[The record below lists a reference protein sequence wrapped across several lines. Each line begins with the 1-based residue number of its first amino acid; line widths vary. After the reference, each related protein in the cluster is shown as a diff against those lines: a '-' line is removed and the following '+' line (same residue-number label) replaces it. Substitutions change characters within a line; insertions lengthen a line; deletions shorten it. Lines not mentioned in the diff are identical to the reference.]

1 MFDFVRK
8 HTKIMMVLMFLLII
22 PAFVLVGVDGY
33 SRMGDDGVTVAKVA
47 GRSITQ
53 AQWDA
58 AHKAEVD
65 RLRASMPGLDA
76 KVLESPQARY
86 ETLERL
92 VVDAVL
98 EEAMSDSHL
107 NISDARLAQELQ
119 KIPAIAAL
127 RKPDGQ
133 LDMERYSQLVASQGL
148 TPDGFESRMRRD
160 ISVRQVQSGLTAS
173 AFATQ
178 AVADMALNAF
188 FERREVQF
196 ARFKPTDF
204 AEKISLSDADIEA
217 FYAANGA
224 MFQAP
229 ETVDLEYL
237 VLDLDA
243 IQKTITI
250 SESDLRTY
258 FEQNSATLDA
268 KEERRASHI
277 LINAAKDMATA
288 DRQKARE
295 VAQQLLVKVL
305 EKPDSFASA
314 ASKYSQDSGSATK
327 GGDLDFFGRG
337 AMVKPFEDAVFAMR
351 KGEIS
356 KLVESDFGYHI
367 IKLTDIRTPP
377 KATFESVR
385 SKLEDEIKAQQAQRK
400 FAEVAE
406 IFSNGAYEQ
415 SDSLK
420 PLAQRLKL
428 DIQTA
433 TAVQRTPQIGASG
446 VLANPKLLAAVF
458 GPDVLDK
465 KNNTEAVE
473 TAPNQMVT
481 ARVSA
486 HTLARTLPLAEVRP
500 QVRARLLLERSTDM
514 AKVLGAASLAAWKA
528 SPETASLKE
537 TATVSRDRGQAV
549 TGPLLEALMSADAQ
563 SVPVWVGVD
572 LGTQGYAVA
581 RINKVLSREAPA
593 ALVAAQE
600 RGQFA
605 QWLASAETRA
615 YLELLKSRFKAQI
628 KVARPSTA
636 LAAAN
641 GGSEAGQ

>member
-33 SRMGDDGVTVAKVA
+33 KQMNEDGATVAKVA
-47 GRSITQ
+47 SRSITQ
-53 AQWDA
+53 AQWDS
-58 AHKAEVD
+58 AHKNEVD
-65 RLRASMPGLDA
+65 RLRASMPGLEA

-92 VVDAVL
+92 VREAVM
-98 EEAMSDSHL
+98 EEAATDSHL

-148 TPDGFESRMRRD
+148 TPDGFEARMRQD
-160 ISVRQVQSGLTAS
+160 VSVRQVQAGLMAS
-173 AFATQ
+173 AFAPKG
-178 AVADMALNAF
+178 VADMALNAF
-188 FERREVQF
+188 FERRDVQIT
-196 ARFKPTDF
+196 RFRPGDFTD
-204 AEKISLSDADIEA
+204 KIALTDADVEA
-217 FYAANGA
+217 FYKANNP

-229 ETVDLEYL
+229 ETVDIEYL

-243 IQKTITI
+243 VKKSI
-250 SESDLRTY
+250 SVSEADLRTY
-258 FEQNSATLDA
+258 FEQNAATLEA

-277 LINAAKDMATA
+277 LINAPKDMKSAE
-288 DRQKARE
+288 RQKARE

-305 EKPDSFASA
+305 EKPDTFGAT
-314 ASKYSQDSGSATK
+314 ASKFSQDTGSAVK

-337 AMVKPFEDAVFAMR
+337 AMVKPFEDAVFALR

-356 KLVESDFGYHI
+356 KLVESDFGFHI
-367 IKLTDIRTPP
+367 IKLTEIRTPP

-385 SKLEDEIKAQQAQRK
+385 AKLEDELRAQQAQRK

-406 IFSNGAYEQ
+406 TFSNGAYEQ
-415 SDSLK
+415 SDALK

-433 TAVQRTPQIGASG
+433 TGLQRSPAPGASG

-458 GPDVLDK
+458 GPDALEK

-473 TAPNQMVT
+473 TASNQLVT
-481 ARVSA
+481 ARVTAHALA
-486 HTLARTLPLAEVRP
+486 HTLALDAVRP
-500 QVRARLLLERSTDM
+500 QVKARLLQTRSADM
-514 AKVLGAASLAAWKA
+514 AKSQGAASLAQWKA
-528 SPETASLKE
+528 TPNAATLKE
-537 TATVSRDRGQAV
+537 TATVSRDRGQTI
-549 TGPLLEALMSADAQ
+549 TGPLLEALMGADAQ
-563 SVPVWVGVD
+563 TLPAWVGVD
-572 LGTQGYAVA
+572 LGAQGYAVA
-581 RINKVLSREAPA
+581 RINKVLPRDEPIAT
-593 ALVAAQE
+593 VAAQE
-600 RGQFA
+600 RAQFA
-605 QWLASAETRA
+605 QWVASAESQA
-615 YLELLKSRFKAQI
+615 YLEVLKSRFKVQI
-628 KVARPSTA
+628 KVPRPTAA
-636 LAAAN
+636 LAGTNN
-641 GGSEAGQ
+641 GGEAAQ